1 MADDLVLPVQPDLHR
16 FLRRALVAL
25 RWITLAVLFLITVME
40 PTMGLVRLPSWVL
53 VLLFAAVSL
62 LVDLLG
68 AVLPPLRSLPT
79 MAILTLP
86 VAALLYALAGEPG
99 GPLFVLFFLTVDY
112 AAAGMTL
119 RGTLAYVGATVAI
132 VAAIDPLLPL
142 WMHMAAD
149 VRMLVARLVMLALV
163 GAGMALLTRR
173 LVLEQQAHR
182 SVRDEAERLET
193 LDQLRA
199 DFIATVSHDLRTPLT
214 AARVGLGML
223 DTGFGDRLPTDER
236 GLLADARLNIERLH
250 RLIDDLLAY
259 NQLEA
264 GVLRLER
271 DLIDLRSVVMEAL
284 SSVHAL
290 VQDKGQRVE
299 VDLPGPL
306 LVSGD
311 AQRLSQV
318 VVNVLANAHRH
329 TPLGTRIALSGRAT
343 GAEVMLAVSDSGP
356 GLPPEELE
364 AVFRR
369 FHRAGGAAGSGLGL
383 AIARGIVDLHGGR
396 LWAESAPGQGA
407 TFRMALP
414 RHRDESD
421 A

>member
-1 MADDLVLPVQPDLHR
+1 MDDLVLPVQPDLQR
-16 FLRRALVAL
+16 FLRRALMAL
-25 RWITLAVLFLITVME
+25 RWITLAVLFLITAMQ
-40 PTMGLVRLPSWVL
+40 PTTGLVRLPSWVL

-68 AVLPPLRSLPT
+68 AVLPPLRALPT
-79 MAILTLP
+79 MALLTLP

-112 AAAGMTL
+112 AAASMTL
-119 RGTLAYVGATVAI
+119 RGTLAYVGATVVI

-142 WMHMAAD
+142 WMHMAMD
-149 VRMLVARLVMLALV
+149 GRMLVARLVTLALV

-236 GLLADARLNIERLH
+236 GLLADARLNVERLH

-264 GVLRLER
+264 GILRLER

-299 VDLPGPL
+299 VDLPRPL

-318 VVNVLANAHRH
+318 VVNVLANAQRH
-329 TPLGTRIALSGRAT
+329 TPPGTRIALWGRAT
-343 GAEVMLAVSDSGP
+343 DAEVVLAVSDSGP
-356 GLPPEELE
+356 GLPPEEVE
-364 AVFRR
+364 AVFQR
-369 FHRAGGAAGSGLGL
+369 FHRAGSAAGSGLGL
-383 AIARGIVDLHGGR
+383 AIARGIVELHGGR

-414 RHRDESD
+414 RHHDGSG

>member
-1 MADDLVLPVQPDLHR
+1 MDDLVLPVQPDLQR
-16 FLRRALVAL
+16 FLRRALMAL
-25 RWITLAVLFLITVME
+25 RWITLAVLFLITAMQ
-40 PTMGLVRLPSWVL
+40 PTPGLVRLPSWVL

-68 AVLPPLRSLPT
+68 AVLPPLRALPT
-79 MAILTLP
+79 MALLTLP

-112 AAAGMTL
+112 AAASMTL
-119 RGTLAYVGATVAI
+119 RGTLAYVGATVVI

-142 WMHMAAD
+142 WMHMATD
-149 VRMLVARLVMLALV
+149 GRMLVARLVTLALV

-236 GLLADARLNIERLH
+236 GLLADARLNVERLH

-264 GVLRLER
+264 GILRLER

-299 VDLPGPL
+299 VDLPRPL
-306 LVSGD
+306 LVNGD

-329 TPLGTRIALSGRAT
+329 TPPGTRIALWGRAT
-343 GAEVMLAVSDSGP
+343 DAEVVLVVSDSGP
-356 GLPPEELE
+356 GLPPEEVE

-369 FHRAGGAAGSGLGL
+369 FHRAGSAAGSGLGL
-383 AIARGIVDLHGGR
+383 AIARGIVELHGGR

-414 RHRDESD
+414 RHHDGSD